1 MLGFIY
7 VFDDMELEEYKE
19 KIIANHMYQAICRVN
34 REMEHS
40 TTVVIASK
48 YLGSMLYVRDMFR
61 VEDKEKQHCDFE
73 ITNYFND
80 VFGIYKKIGM
90 NDHNK
95 QEQENSLP
103 YSIQTLFEKILNN
116 NVPSDLKCTI
126 ADKYIIQVTLSNLY
140 KYFNIDKNNAKETK
154 KFTDA
159 LYKTSDFRR
168 DNAIIEKGKTFNFI
182 LTDPIL

>member
-1 MLGFIY
+1 
-7 VFDDMELEEYKE
+7 
-19 KIIANHMYQAICRVN
+19 
-34 REMEHS
+34 
-40 TTVVIASK
+40 
-48 YLGSMLYVRDMFR
+48 
-61 VEDKEKQHCDFE
+61 
-73 ITNYFND
+73 
-80 VFGIYKKIGM
+80 M